1 MSVLRVTVPYDWRR
15 QLAASASAKQS
26 KMQIVTGGAGFI
38 GSNLVRALIDRGSAD
53 VVVVD
58 DLSDGHKFV
67 NIADLAIADY
77 LDKDE
82 FVQLLSADK
91 DFAKTVTRILHQG
104 ACSETTEWDGR
115 FMMANNYSYSKT
127 LLHHCLEH
135 NIPYIYASSAAVY
148 GSSKEFVEDPLFENP
163 LNVYGY
169 SKIQFD
175 RYVRRVAADPD
186 SQVVGLR
193 YFNVYGPREQH
204 KGSMASVAFH
214 FDQQILDTGEARLF
228 AGTDS
233 YSDGEQLRDFVYV
246 DDVCEAI
253 LWFLD
258 NPGVSGIFNVGTGR
272 AQSFNDV
279 ANAVI
284 KWHGKGKIVY
294 VPLPNQ
300 LQGAYQSYTQA
311 ELTMLREAGCDV
323 EFRAVEDG
331 VKHYLDQHRKNK

>member
-1 MSVLRVTVPYDWRR
+1 MH
-15 QLAASASAKQS
+15 
-26 KMQIVTGGAGFI
+26 IVTGGAGFI
-38 GSNLVRALIDRGSAD
+38 GSNVVQSLTERGCDD

-67 NIADLAIADY
+67 NISDLNIADY
-77 LDKDE
+77 LDKDD
-82 FVQLLSADK
+82 FIDRLLADK
-91 DFAKTVTRILHQG
+91 KFAKGITAILHLG

-115 FMMANNYSYSKT
+115 FMMQNNYSYSQKM
-127 LLHHCLEH
+127 LHHCLL
-135 NIPYIYASSAAVY
+135 NKAQFIYASSAAVY
-148 GSSKEFVEDPLFENP
+148 GGAKEFVEDPLFENP

-175 RYVRRVAADPD
+175 RYVRRVAANAE

-214 FDQQILDTGEARLF
+214 FNNQIREEGVANLF
-228 AGTDS
+228 MGTDG
-233 YSDGEQLRDFVYV
+233 YDDGEQLRDFVYI
-246 DDVCEAI
+246 DDISNVN

-258 NPGVSGIFNVGTGR
+258 NPTVSGIFNAGTGR

-284 KWHGKGKIVY
+284 RWHGKGKIRY
-294 VPLPNQ
+294 VPFPDHLR
-300 LQGAYQSYTQA
+300 GAYQSFTEADLTQ
-311 ELTMLREAGCDV
+311 LRQSGCDV
-323 EFRAVEDG
+323 EFRPVEDG
-331 VKHYLDQHRKNK
+331 VKHYLDQL